1 MKKKLSVV
9 QYEVIV
15 NIVQGVLWLIIGIV
29 SIAVPRNAA
38 IAEMIDIMLAIA
50 LLAYI
55 AILAVNCIRGKEKA
69 DEMAY
74 DHMKTA
80 ESYGYLIIQI
90 MMFVVLVCSE
100 SFDLFGK
107 IIIRVELSSILLII
121 LGLSS
126 IITGCIFVVLERE
139 VLTDAED

>member
-15 NIVQGVLWLIIGIV
+15 DIIQGILWLILGIV
-29 SIAVPRNAA
+29 SIAVPSNSA
-38 IAEMIDIMLAIA
+38 IAEIINPILLVA
-50 LLAYI
+50 LSAYVVVLI
-55 AILAVNCIRGKEKA
+55 VIRKHGREKA

-80 ESYGYLIIQI
+80 ESYGYLIMQI
-90 MMFVVLVCSE
+90 MMLVVLVCSE

>member
-15 NIVQGVLWLIIGIV
+15 DIIQGILWLILGIV
-29 SIAVPRNAA
+29 SIAVPSNSA
-38 IAEMIDIMLAIA
+38 IAEIINPILLVA
-50 LLAYI
+50 LSAYVVVLI
-55 AILAVNCIRGKEKA
+55 VIRKRGREKA

-74 DHMKTA
+74 DHKKTA
-80 ESYGYLIIQI
+80 ESAGYITMSI
-90 MMFVVLVCSE
+90 MMLVVLICSE

-107 IIIRVELSSILLII
+107 IIIKVELSSILLII

-139 VLTDAED
+139 ALTDAED

>member
-15 NIVQGVLWLIIGIV
+15 DIIQGILWLILGIV
-29 SIAVPRNAA
+29 SIAVPSNSA
-38 IAEMIDIMLAIA
+38 IAEIINPI
-50 LLAYI
+50 LLVAFSAYVVVLI
-55 AILAVNCIRGKEKA
+55 VIRKHGREKA

-90 MMFVVLVCSE
+90 MMLVVLVCSE

>member
-15 NIVQGVLWLIIGIV
+15 DIIQGILWLILGIV
-29 SIAVPRNAA
+29 SIAVPSNSA
-38 IAEMIDIMLAIA
+38 IAEIINPILLVA
-50 LLAYI
+50 LSAYVVVLI
-55 AILAVNCIRGKEKA
+55 VIRKHGREKA

-90 MMFVVLVCSE
+90 MMLVVLVCSE

>member
-15 NIVQGVLWLIIGIV
+15 DIIQGILWLILGIV
-29 SIAVPRNAA
+29 SIAVPSNSA
-38 IAEMIDIMLAIA
+38 IAEIINPILLVA
-50 LLAYI
+50 LSAYVVVLI
-55 AILAVNCIRGKEKA
+55 VIRKHGREKA

-90 MMFVVLVCSE
+90 MMLVVLICSE